1 MQRALLK
8 VVWAQTQRMWMVLWK
23 VLLAGERGGGRRGN
37 VALLSFLAGA
47 AQLIHLLSKS
57 QYGAIFKSQKAAVSL
72 IKTAET

>member
-8 VVWAQTQRMWMVLWK
+8 VVWAQTQRMWKVCWK
-23 VLLAGERGGGRRGN
+23 VLLASERGGRRGN

>member
-1 MQRALLK
+1 MQRALLE
-8 VVWAQTQRMWMVLWK
+8 VVWAQTQRLWMVLWK
-23 VLLAGERGGGRRGN
+23 VLLASERGGGRRGN

-47 AQLIHLLSKS
+47 AQLIRFLSKS

>member
-23 VLLAGERGGGRRGN
+23 VLLASERGGGRRGN

-47 AQLIHLLSKS
+47 AQLIRLLSKS

>member
-8 VVWAQTQRMWMVLWK
+8 VVWAQTQRLWKVRWK
-23 VLLAGERGGGRRGN
+23 VLLASERGGGRRGN

-47 AQLIHLLSKS
+47 AQLIRFLSKS